1 MNKKVKVKFL
11 RYKNVVLMEVLEMPE
26 GYRGKGELID
36 SELASIY
43 SGAVPDIGDSI
54 LCLRG
59 DTTEGDNKV
68 CIQTYITTTAACVAI
83 KNFSDLIHKLN
94 ERDAEKPEKTS
105 DGEFEITIAE

>member
-1 MNKKVKVKFL
+1 MNEKVKVKFM

-26 GYRGKGELID
+26 KYRRKGELSA
-36 SELASIY
+36 SELASIH
-43 SGAVPDIGDSI
+43 SVNVPDIGDSV
-54 LCLRG
+54 LYLRG
-59 DTTEGDNKV
+59 DMTEGGNKV

-83 KNFSDLIHKLN
+83 KIFSDLIYELN